1 MKTIQ
6 SAIAILFLLITISCN
21 KDETSNND
29 DTAKDYTS
37 LKVDGTYMIDEED
50 GGGYISASDVAS
62 VSGDFDSKTFIMI
75 INDVTA
81 EGTYVLDASDDCSF
95 TISPD
100 IDGMY
105 SLNHAGSHITAVFD
119 VIEDGSP
126 FKGIKGTFD
135 GVLYNGNGGY
145 ITITEGEF
153 EDLD

>member
-1 MKTIQ
+1 MIQ
-6 SAIAILFLLITISCN
+6 TTTAILFLLISTSCN
-21 KDETSNND
+21 RDETSNND

-62 VSGDFDSKTFIMI
+62 ISGDFDTKTFIMI

-81 EGTYVLDASDDCSF
+81 EGTYVLDATDDCSF
-95 TISPD
+95 TLSPD
-100 IDGMY
+100 LDGMY

-119 VIEDGSP
+119 VIDDGSP
-126 FKGIKGTFD
+126 FKGVKGTFD
-135 GVLYNGNGGY
+135 GVLYNGNGDY